1 MTHPSLLYLASFVMQ
16 MIGGL
21 LPLMWLH
28 YRVPSWTLIPAA
40 MSAAAFFMLLRL
52 HEKPRER
59 FYTIYAGIYLL
70 AVIFYSL
77 SPDSSAHPRLLPPV
91 PI

>member
-1 MTHPSLLYLASFVMQ
+1 MTHPSLLYLASFVTQ

-28 YRVPSWTLIPAA
+28 HRVPAWTLIPAA
-40 MSAAAFFMLLRL
+40 MSAATFFMLLRL

-59 FYTIYAGIYLL
+59 FYTIYAGIYLV
-70 AVIFYSL
+70 AVMFYSL
-77 SPDSSAHPRLLPPV
+77 FPDPSVHPGILTG
-91 PI
+91 